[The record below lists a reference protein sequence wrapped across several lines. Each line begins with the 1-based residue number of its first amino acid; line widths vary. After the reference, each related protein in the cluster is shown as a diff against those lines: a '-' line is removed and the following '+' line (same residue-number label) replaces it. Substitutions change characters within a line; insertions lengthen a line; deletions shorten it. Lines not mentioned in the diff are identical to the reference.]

1 MRLLPPLRRAAPFG
15 LLWLAVSAPLLLY
28 AAVFQSSVS
37 ALFGLVGE
45 LFLACLVA
53 LLPVG
58 PRALRWFFGGAL
70 ILLLAGGVLE
80 RDLSKYDWQV
90 SDKAGLWS
98 ALGRGAEISGYG
110 YRNWDA
116 SGATGPVKLSAEVRL
131 VSGQPTWDWFRSDA
145 EFVLTPY
152 AGKDYPY
159 THVQVPVAQPGEG
172 PPYLMRTF
180 DLRKPLGGT
189 IFRVLMD
196 LRRVDGDAAQTAPAS
211 TESAARVAD
220 PNAVAGTDANLNAN
234 LGTNPGTN
242 PDIDPNTD
250 IVRGAPIGGRQC
262 SGILLQAWAYRGG
275 GRCLPLTP
283 TETWT
288 RYSLSWRV
296 PEAVDASVVRVLL
309 SGLTGDYDVRR
320 VRLFTAKRELEPLL
334 PQGGALN
341 LTWGARPEAQS
352 GKSFVPSSK
361 WQQLGVKAQ
370 RQAGDAVDNTMNN
383 TANDTVTAHLSG
395 ASGLV
400 LETRNVTLTDASGE
414 RLPEAVSSTRQ
425 TIIFGDPNLAGH
437 TLATLGLA
445 LVTLLSVASSNIR
458 SPSSQSNNRL
468 SSIRLPLLGALA
480 AALTLFGLVLTGS
493 RAALLGLV
501 GGLVWLVWLRLPR
514 GARRLGFAAL
524 GLAGL
529 GLLGVLWPKLSALR
543 LFSLGEVTARSDI
556 WREAWA
562 AFVTHPLRGLGAGGF
577 PRYWAETHSG
587 VGGEAVQHAHNVWL
601 EFASS
606 YGVFGLVSIAALTLG
621 FGWLAWRVGGAR
633 ALAFVV
639 GVLLMNVFDTTLFYA
654 GVLFP
659 LFLTLGVLWTSQWP
673 SQETSRGAARHQ
685 ATTRTR
691 TAAIHNVVSAG
702 EHNSRVST
710 QQVPPE

>member
-1 MRLLPPLRRAAPFG
+1 MRRAAPLG

-37 ALFGLVGE
+37 ALLGLVGE

-80 RDLSKYDWQV
+80 RDLSRYDWQV

-98 ALGRGAEISGYG
+98 ALGRGAEVSGYG

-116 SGATGPVKLSAEVRL
+116 SGTTGPVKLRAEVRL
-131 VSGQPTWDWFRSDA
+131 VSGQPTWNWFRSDA
-145 EFVLTPY
+145 KFVLTPY
-152 AGKDYPY
+152 TGKDYPY
-159 THVQVPVAQPGEG
+159 THVQVPAAQPGEG

-196 LRRVDGDAAQTAPAS
+196 LRRVDGDMAQTAPAS
-211 TESAARVAD
+211 TGPAARAKAD
-220 PNAVAGTDANLNAN
+220 PNAVAGTDANPD
-234 LGTNPGTN
+234 TN
-242 PDIDPNTD
+242 PNTD

-320 VRLFTAKRELEPLL
+320 VRLFTAKKELGPLL

-370 RQAGDAVDNTMNN
+370 RQAGDAVNNTMNN
-383 TANDTVTAHLSG
+383 TANNTVTAHLSG

-400 LETRNVTLTDASGE
+400 LETRNVTLTDATGE

-445 LVTLLSVASSNIR
+445 LVALLNVASSNIR
-458 SPSSQSNNRL
+458 SPSSQSSTRL
-468 SSIRLPLLGALA
+468 SLLLGVLA
-480 AALTLFGLVLTGS
+480 AVLTLFGLVLTGS
-493 RAALLGLV
+493 RAALIGLV
-501 GGLVWLVWLRLPR
+501 GGLLWLVWLRLPQ

-577 PRYWAETHSG
+577 PHYWAETH
-587 VGGEAVQHAHNVWL
+587 GGEAVQHAHNVWL

-606 YGVFGLVSIAALTLG
+606 YGIFGLVSITTLTLG
-621 FGWLAWRVGGAR
+621 LSWLAWRAGGAR

-639 GVLLMNVFDTTLFYA
+639 G
-654 GVLFP
+654 
-659 LFLTLGVLWTSQWP
+659 
-673 SQETSRGAARHQ
+673 RAADERF
-685 ATTRTR
+685 
-691 TAAIHNVVSAG
+691 
-702 EHNSRVST
+702 
-710 QQVPPE
+710 

>member
-1 MRLLPPLRRAAPFG
+1 MRRAAPLG

-28 AAVFQSSVS
+28 AAVLQSSVS

-45 LFLACLVA
+45 LFLACLIA

-58 PRALRWFFGGAL
+58 PRALRWFFGGTL
-70 ILLLAGGVLE
+70 VLLLAGGVLE

-98 ALGRGAEISGYG
+98 ALGRGAEVSGYG

-116 SGATGPVKLSAEVRL
+116 SGATGPVKLEAEIRL
-131 VSGQPTWDWFRSDA
+131 VSGQPTWNWFRSDA

-152 AGKDYPY
+152 TGKDYPY
-159 THVQVPVAQPGEG
+159 THVQVPAAQPGEG

-196 LRRVDGDAAQTAPAS
+196 LRRVDTDAAQTVPAS
-211 TESAARVAD
+211 TGPAARVAD
-220 PNAVAGTDANLNAN
+220 TNAVAGTDANSNAN
-234 LGTNPGTN
+234 LDAN

-320 VRLFTAKRELEPLL
+320 VRLFTAKKELGPLL

-352 GKSFVPSSK
+352 GKSFVPTSK
-361 WQQLGVKAQ
+361 WQQLGVKVQ
-370 RQAGDAVDNTMNN
+370 RQTGDAANNTANNTMNN
-383 TANDTVTAHLSG
+383 TASDTVTAHLSG
-395 ASGLV
+395 ANGLV

-445 LVTLLSVASSNIR
+445 LVTLLSVASSNTR
-458 SPSSQSNNRL
+458 SSNTRL
-468 SSIRLPLLGALA
+468 SSTRLPLLGVLA

-493 RAALLGLV
+493 RAALIGLV
-501 GGLVWLVWLRLPR
+501 GGLLWLVWLRLPR
-514 GARRLGFAAL
+514 EARRLGFAAL

-562 AFVTHPLRGLGAGGF
+562 AFVTHPLWGLGAGGF
-577 PRYWAETHSG
+577 PRYWAETH
-587 VGGEAVQHAHNVWL
+587 GGEAVQHAHNVWL

-606 YGVFGLVSIAALTLG
+606 YGIFGLVSIATLTLG
-621 FGWLAWRVGGAR
+621 LSWLAW
-633 ALAFVV
+633 AL
-639 GVLLMNVFDTTLFYA
+639 GRCSGA
-654 GVLFP
+654 GVC
-659 LFLTLGVLWTSQWP
+659 
-673 SQETSRGAARHQ
+673 SR
-685 ATTRTR
+685 
-691 TAAIHNVVSAG
+691 
-702 EHNSRVST
+702 RVAD
-710 QQVPPE
+710 ERF